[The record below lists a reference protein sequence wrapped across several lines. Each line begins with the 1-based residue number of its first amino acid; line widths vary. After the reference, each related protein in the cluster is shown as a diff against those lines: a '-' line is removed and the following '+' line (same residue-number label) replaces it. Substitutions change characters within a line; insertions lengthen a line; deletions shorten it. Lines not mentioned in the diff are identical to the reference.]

1 MQLTKKQKK
10 IFKISAITLGC
21 VVALFVITG
30 IGIRLILTDKSLTK
44 LVNKYSNEYLN
55 ARVKIDTVSL
65 ELISEFPYV
74 GVKLVNGE
82 IISRAFENESD
93 SLKSLLPPQADSLL
107 SFKELLVS
115 FSLPQLLASTVD
127 IKRIKMVT
135 PRVYAYVSPWGKA
148 NWDIMIADTTSK
160 AESENFEINL
170 NVNRV
175 NIRDYAHIVYD
186 SRPDSLMATVN
197 LNKLRL
203 KGKLTMDKN
212 NLRFEKGYFS
222 KFSITVEQLLAE
234 KNLSPLLAN
243 LSDSLSIKNE
253 QIGGTIKKTTASIMI
268 DSLNIVSAKKG
279 AFHLDA
285 LTHSNLKIGELT
297 LAKNLP
303 LEINGGFAFD
313 TAGNHAVT
321 LQELKVTAAEIP
333 LVLNGKIKLSKD
345 SLYTN
350 DLCGRVDDFYLSHF
364 FKYIPKQIFPDID
377 KIQTDAKFTVDVD
390 INGSVNFN
398 TGKMPSFVAQLNLPS
413 SKVTIKGQKVGVKE
427 LAADI
432 KAYYNANKPDSC
444 GIDIKQFLIDGVG
457 IMINSTGTVKNIT
470 GDPFIDMKFKSSL
483 NMDTLAVLFPPK
495 KSDLKIAGKFSANLE
510 VRSLLSNLTPYKL
523 ANAFIKGDIDSDDFD
538 ISLPSR
544 DFFCCITGMCLKAGA
559 VNNTTDST
567 IQRGT
572 KMLALDLTVDSAY
585 VRHTDSLVIRANKV
599 QIAGHNAASVL
610 EKEKKVHPFNGVIA
624 AKILEVDGIDSSRI
638 HLRETKNLF
647 SILPYKGDF
656 SIPVIK
662 VSSSNRRVTMRSNI
676 NRYSLGRGTI
686 EFEAVRDRVNNK
698 AQLAKLERRLDSLQL
713 LYPDIKRDSLTAHA
727 RKLRSGNKV
736 KDDFASENLD
746 LGLNDKGLTAFIRQW
761 NIKGSVKAATGRVT
775 TPYFPLKTTLKEID
789 MAFTADS
796 IVFKKTHFNLG
807 ESVIEATGKI
817 SGLRRSVLTGG
828 GNGKLNIDFKID
840 ADTLNF
846 NELAYAATMGSEYAD
861 KSDEYKKELM
871 KEANEDKLQKAI
883 TTLGT
888 DTLQSFGLI
897 IIPGNINANIA
908 LNVDY
913 GKYSK
918 LILNKVEGGLIVKNR
933 CLQIS
938 GFKAITSA
946 GEMDLDAFYSTTS
959 KKDLAAGF
967 DLVMK
972 NMNIKQ
978 LLDLMPQMDTLL
990 PMLNSFEGI
999 FNCQIAGTTQ
1009 LDTSMNVIFPS
1020 LRGVARIRGDNLVL
1034 MDGKTFAEISKM
1046 LRFKNKERNQVDHI
1060 AVEVMMKDNKIEIFP
1075 FIMEVD
1081 RYQTAISGEQD
1092 LDMNFKYHISVLKSP
1107 IPIRLGVNVFGNLD
1121 KFDFKIGKAK
1131 YKSANLPVYTQVI
1144 DDTRL
1149 NLRTYITN
1157 IFNKGVDAALKNAT
1171 STTKIEELKAKNK
1184 SVLDDS
1190 LESLTAQDSLLLRN

>member
-1 MQLTKKQKK
+1 M
-10 IFKISAITLGC
+10 
-21 VVALFVITG
+21 ALFVITG
-30 IGIRLILTDKSLTK
+30 IGIRLILTDKNLTRI
-44 LVNKYSNEYLN
+44 VNKYSNEYLN

-65 ELISEFPYV
+65 ELLSEFPYV
-74 GVKLVNGE
+74 GVKLINGE
-82 IISRAFENESD
+82 ILSRAFENESD
-93 SLKSLLPPQADSLL
+93 SLKLLLPPQADSLL
-107 SFKELLVS
+107 SFKELVVS
-115 FSLPQLLASTVD
+115 FSLPQLLVSKVD

-135 PRVYAYVSPWGKA
+135 PRSYAYVAPWGKA
-148 NWDIMIADTTSK
+148 NWDIMIADTTS
-160 AESENFEINL
+160 AADNGDFQIHI

-175 NIRDYAHIVYD
+175 NIRDHAHIVYD
-186 SRPDSLMATVN
+186 SRPDSLMATVS

-222 KFSITVEQLLAE
+222 KFSITVEQLLAQ
-234 KNLSPLLAN
+234 KNISPLLAG
-243 LSDSLSIKNE
+243 LSDSLSLKNE
-253 QIGGTIKKTTASIMI
+253 QIGGTIKKTTASMMI

-279 AFHLDA
+279 AFHMDA

-313 TAGNHAVT
+313 TLGNHTVT
-321 LQELKVTAAEIP
+321 LQALKVTAAEIP

-364 FKYIPKQIFPDID
+364 IKYIPVQIFPDID

-390 INGSVNFN
+390 IKGSMNFN

-413 SKVTIKGQKVGVKE
+413 SKITIKGQKVGVKE
-427 LAADI
+427 LVADI
-432 KAYYNANKPDSC
+432 KAYYNADKPDSC
-444 GIDIKQFLIDGVG
+444 GIDVKQFLVDGIGIKID
-457 IMINSTGTVKNIT
+457 SKGTVKNIT
-470 GDPFIDMKFKSSL
+470 GDPFIDMKLKSSVNL
-483 NMDTLAVLFPPK
+483 DTLAALFPPK
-495 KSDLKIAGKFSANLE
+495 KSDLKIAGNLSANVE
-510 VRSLLSNLTPYKL
+510 VRSLLSNLAPYKL
-523 ANAFIKGDIDSDDFD
+523 ANAFIRGNIDSDDFD
-538 ISLPSR
+538 IALPSK

-567 IQRGT
+567 IRKGT
-572 KMLALDLTVDSAY
+572 KMLAMDLTLDSAY
-585 VRHTDSLVIRANKV
+585 IRHTDSLVIRATKV

-610 EKEKKVHPFNGVIA
+610 EKTKKVHPFSGVIA
-624 AKILEVDGIDSSRI
+624 AKMLEMDGIDSSRI
-638 HLRETKNLF
+638 HLRETRNLF
-647 SILPYKGDF
+647 SILPYKDNF
-656 SIPVIK
+656 LIPVIK
-662 VSSSNRRVTMRSNI
+662 VSSSNRRMTMRSNI

-686 EFEAVRDRVNNK
+686 EFEAVRDRMSNK
-698 AQLAKLERRLDSLQL
+698 AQLAKRERRLDSLQL
-713 LYPDIKRDSLTAHA
+713 LYPSVKRDSLTAHA
-727 RKLRSGNKV
+727 RKLRNNSKV
-736 KDDFASENLD
+736 KDNFAAGDLD
-746 LGLNDKGLTAFIRQW
+746 LGIDDKGLTAFIRQW
-761 NIKGSVKAATGRVT
+761 NVKGVIKAATGRVT

-828 GNGKLNIDFKID
+828 GNGKLKIDFKID

-846 NELAYAATMGSEYAD
+846 NELVYAATKGGEYAD

-871 KEANEDKLQKAI
+871 KEANEDMLQKAI
-883 TTLGT
+883 TTSGT

-897 IIPGNINANIA
+897 IIPGNIDADIN

-918 LILNKVEGGLIVKNR
+918 LILHKVEGDLVAKNR

-946 GEMDLDAFYSTTS
+946 GEMDLDAFYSTAS
-959 KKDLAAGF
+959 KTNLAAGF

-978 LLDLMPQMDTLL
+978 VLDLMPQMDTLL

-1020 LRGVARIRGDNLVL
+1020 LQGVARIRGDNLVL

-1060 AVEVMMKDNKIEIFP
+1060 AVEVMLKDNKIEVFP

-1131 YKSANLPVYTQVI
+1131 YKNANLPVYTQVI

-1157 IFNKGVDAALKNAT
+1157 IFNKGIDAALKNGAST
-1171 STTKIEELKAKNK
+1171 SKIEELKAKNT
-1184 SVLDDS
+1184 SAIDDS
-1190 LESLTAQDSLLLRN
+1190 LEKLTAQDSLLLVK